1 MSLPIC
7 GGHDDL
13 GLFVGALRVVLG
25 ENVRL
30 YMAVR
35 RLKVEQLIH
44 GEVATNES
52 IGGMEGD

>member
-1 MSLPIC
+1 MHIPIC
-7 GGHDDL
+7 RGHDDL
-13 GLFVGALRVVLG
+13 GFFVGAFGVVLG
-25 ENVRL
+25 EDVGL